1 MPSEQL
7 SPHFTLAEFT
17 YSQTASRMGL
27 DNTPSEE
34 AHVHL
39 QQLAQVMEKVRDI
52 CGACPVQITSGYRS
66 PAVNAATG
74 GSSTSA
80 HMSGLA
86 ADFIIPAFGT
96 PLDICLVLQ
105 SYLAE
110 LTIDQLIHEYGD
122 WVHLAIS
129 PPGAAPQCQCLTIN
143 SAGTTTGFA

>member
-27 DNTPSEE
+27 DNTPTPE
-34 AHVHL
+34 AHEHL
-39 QQLAQVMEKVRDI
+39 QKLAAVMEEVRTL
-52 CGACPVQITSGYRS
+52 CGSQPVNITSGYRS
-66 PAVNAATG
+66 PAVNQATG

-96 PLDICLVLQ
+96 PLEICKRLEPHLV
-105 SYLAE
+105 E
-110 LTIDQLIHEYGD
+110 LSVDQLIWEYSD
-122 WVHLAIS
+122 WVHLAITL
-129 PPGAAPQCQCLTIN
+129 PPDAPRCECLTIDN
-143 SAGTTTGFA
+143 SGTKTGFA

>member
-1 MPSEQL
+1 MPTEQL

-27 DNTPSEE
+27 DNTPTDE
-34 AHVHL
+34 AHVNL
-39 QQLAQVMEKVRDI
+39 QHLAQVMETVRSI
-52 CGACPVQITSGYRS
+52 CGNYPVQITSGYRS
-66 PAVNAATG
+66 PAVNSATG

-96 PLDICLVLQ
+96 PLEVCHALEL
-105 SYLAE
+105 YLDT
-110 LTIDQLIHEYGD
+110 LGIDQLIHEYDD

-129 PPGAAPQCQCLTIN
+129 VKIEDARCECLTIN
-143 SAGTTTGFA
+143 NNGTTTGFA

>member
-1 MPSEQL
+1 MPTEQL

-27 DNTPSEE
+27 DNTPTPE
-34 AHVHL
+34 AHEHL
-39 QQLAQVMEKVRDI
+39 YELAEVMESVRTL
-52 CGACPVQITSGYRS
+52 CGSCPVQITSGYRS
-66 PAVNAATG
+66 PAVNTATG

-86 ADFIIPAFGT
+86 ADFIVPAFGT
-96 PLDICLVLQ
+96 PLEICKRLEPHLV
-105 SYLAE
+105 E
-110 LTIDQLIHEYGD
+110 LSVDQLIHEYGD

-129 PPGAAPQCQCLTIN
+129 LPDTAPRCECLTIN